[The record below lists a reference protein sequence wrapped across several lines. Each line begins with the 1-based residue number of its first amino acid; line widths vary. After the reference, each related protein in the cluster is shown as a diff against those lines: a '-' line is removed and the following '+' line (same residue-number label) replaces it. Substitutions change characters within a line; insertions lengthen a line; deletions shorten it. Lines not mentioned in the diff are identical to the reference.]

1 MKNISISIRMEE
13 ETISKINKIA
23 ELEDRDRSYIINKAV
38 KEYLEYFKNVDFN
51 EYKFINCE
59 LPSFKPKHVP
69 INLIENLVFDICVE
83 SDGRCSC

>member
-38 KEYLEYFKNVDFN
+38 KEYLEYQEYILQQIN
-51 EYKFINCE
+51 EGIKD
-59 LPSFKPKHVP
+59 
-69 INLIENLVFDICVE
+69 IEEGRVYSEKEVFAFLDEKKQEVA
-83 SDGRCSC
+83 